1 MTHGVKIR
9 LIAFVILSAVG
20 ITYVTASYLGVI
32 DKVTGRDIR
41 ITASLPGSGGLF
53 EGSEVT
59 YRGVKVGK
67 VTEMTPTREG
77 VEVDIVL
84 EPDTQLPLDSAVY
97 VHNLSAIGEQYL
109 DFQPTADQGPY
120 AEDGSHF
127 AGDDRS
133 LPVDEA
139 ELLVDL
145 DAFVRSVDGKN
156 LQVVV
161 EELGLLF
168 EDAAP
173 DLQALLDNGSLFI
186 EEAAEHT
193 DETVA
198 LLQNGL
204 TVLRTQR
211 GQKENIRK
219 FAADLDTLT
228 SVLAAKDPELG
239 TIITSTPGLAREFEA
254 LLQDLGPTIPVLLAD
269 LVTVNQI
276 LYTELDGVEQLLVT
290 YPPMIAGGP
299 TGSTADG
306 WGHINLQFDYSVPP
320 CTEGYLPPD
329 QWRSPTETDDVPFYP
344 AECLSGPPYQMRGP
358 KMVPAEQRRGNVSPG
373 RVYSTPYDPSAGE
386 HAGMV
391 DAEGTPVQVRHP
403 ENLSVLGGDA
413 WKWLLVGPVAG
424 Q

>member
-1 MTHGVKIR
+1 MTNGIKIR

-20 ITYVTASYLGVI
+20 ITYVAASYLGVV

-41 ITASLPGSGGLF
+41 VSASLPGSGGLF

-59 YRGVKVGK
+59 YRGVKIGRITDMVP
-67 VTEMTPTREG
+67 TEEG
-77 VEVDIVL
+77 VDVDIVL
-84 EPDTQLPLDSAVY
+84 QPGTELPLESSLH

-109 DFQPTADQGPY
+109 DFQPASDAGPY

-127 AGDDRS
+127 EGDAQS

-139 ELLVDL
+139 ELLIGL
-145 DAFVRSVDGKN
+145 DEFVRSVDRTN
-156 LQVVV
+156 LRKVVR
-161 EELGLLF
+161 ELGLLF
-168 EDAAP
+168 EDTGD
-173 DLQALLDNGSLFI
+173 DLQKLLDHGSTFVA
-186 EEAAEHT
+186 EAADHT

-198 LLQNGL
+198 LLDNSL

-211 GQKENIRK
+211 GQKENIRR

-228 SVLAAKDPELG
+228 SVLARKDSELR
-239 TIITSTPGLAREFEA
+239 TTLSETPKVARELKR
-254 LLQDLGPTIPVLLAD
+254 LLQDLEPTLPILLGD
-269 LVTVNQI
+269 LISVNQI
-276 LYTELDGVEQLLVT
+276 MYTEIDGIEQLLVT

-329 QWRSPTETDDVPFYP
+329 QWRSPHELNDVPFYP

-373 RVYSTPYDPSAGE
+373 RVYSTPYDPETGE
-386 HAGMV
+386 IAGMT
-391 DAEGTPVQVRHP
+391 DAEGNPVWLRQP

-413 WKWLLVGPVAG
+413 WKWLLVGPVASR
-424 Q
+424 